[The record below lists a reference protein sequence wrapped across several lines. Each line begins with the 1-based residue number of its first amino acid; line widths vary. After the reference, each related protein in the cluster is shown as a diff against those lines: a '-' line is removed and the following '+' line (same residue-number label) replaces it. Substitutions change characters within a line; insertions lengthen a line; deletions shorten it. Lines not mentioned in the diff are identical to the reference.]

1 MQSTQTRERVEIPTA
16 GTPDER
22 ATILAAQLTIEEK
35 AQQLVGIMP
44 FGLVG
49 PQGIVPDAVD
59 KALGGGIGQVS
70 GIGMFGSQTAP
81 QVAASVNALQR
92 YLVEHTRA
100 GIPAIFHNE
109 ALNGVVAPDFT
120 SFPTAI
126 ALAATWNPDAVEEMA
141 QIIREQMRTV
151 GLTQALSP
159 VLDVARDARWG
170 RVHETYGEDPYLASA
185 FGVAFI
191 RGLQGEDLDSGVI
204 ATAKHFLGYAVTEAG
219 QNMAG
224 TAVTRRELREV
235 YARPF
240 EAAIRLANLAS
251 VMNSYSTI
259 DGVPVAASPE
269 ILRDLLRGELGFTG
283 TVVSDYMTTQ
293 MLVER
298 NEVADDKVDA
308 AALALAAGLDVEL
321 PNPYAYG
328 PVLAE
333 AVRDG
338 RISESLLDQ
347 AVHRVLRD
355 KFALGLFEH
364 PYAAEDPIRIGEV
377 AARGGSLAADLAVQS
392 VTLLKNDD
400 HVLPLAASTRRIAVL
415 GPHAES
421 AYASFAA
428 YTQPAGLELMKV
440 MMSGGLGNMAGLDDT
455 PADVPEEVAAET
467 AQAMAAFMSID
478 VEHVV
483 RGAYGAQSLT
493 EALRHALPDAEIASV
508 VTPLRDGDW
517 DSAEVL
523 IAAADADVVVLALGG
538 RSSWLAAATGGTEGE
553 GVDTADIDLPAV
565 QVRLAREAARLGKP
579 VIAVVQMG
587 RPYALSSIEDSVSA
601 IVTAYFGGPEQGR
614 ALASVITGAA
624 SPGGKLPF
632 TMPRSSGQVPI
643 HSGQHLGSG
652 YRRSVT
658 DMHHGYQDL
667 PATPLYAFGH
677 GLSYTTF
684 EYGAIELAE
693 TEVTT
698 TGTVT
703 ATIAVTN
710 TGSVDGD
717 EVVQAYVADRARGV
731 TRPAQQLVGFARV
744 ALAASESKRV
754 TVEFDLSQLA
764 YIGLEDDG
772 FVFEPGAIEL
782 SFGAAS
788 DDLRQSV
795 RIEVTGPTTRVGS
808 DRSFLARTHV
818 E

>member
-1 MQSTQTRERVEIPTA
+1 MEATQTQERVEIPTT

-22 ATILAAQLTIEEK
+22 ASRLAAQLTVEEK

-49 PQGIVPDAVD
+49 PQGIVPAAVEQ
-59 KALGGGIGQVS
+59 ALGGGIGHVS
-70 GIGMFGSQTAP
+70 GIGMFGSQSAP

-92 YLVEHTRA
+92 YLVENTRA

-109 ALNGVVAPDFT
+109 ALNGVVAPGFT

-126 ALAATWNPDAVEEMA
+126 ALAATWNPNAVEEMA
-141 QIIREQMRTV
+141 ELIRHQMRTV

-170 RVHETYGEDPYLASA
+170 RVHETYGEDPYLATA

-204 ATAKHFLGYAVTEAG
+204 ATAKHFLGYSVTEAG

-240 EAAIRLANLAS
+240 EAAIRLADLAS

-259 DGVPVAASPE
+259 DGVPVAASPA
-269 ILRDLLRGELGFTG
+269 ILRGLLRDELGFTG

-298 NEVADDKVDA
+298 NEVAEDKVEA

-328 PVLAE
+328 PVLAG
-333 AVRDG
+333 AVRGG
-338 RISESLLDQ
+338 RIAESQLNE
-347 AVHRVLRD
+347 AVHRALRD

-364 PYAAEDPIRIGEV
+364 PYASEDPIEISEV
-377 AARGGSLAADLAVQS
+377 AGRGGELAVTLANQS
-392 VTLLKNDD
+392 VTLLKNDGD
-400 HVLPLAASTRRIAVL
+400 VLPLSAVSRRIAVL

-421 AYASFAA
+421 AYTAFAA
-428 YTQPAGLELMKV
+428 YTQPAGIELMKV
-440 MMSGGLGNMAGLDDT
+440 MMSGGMGNMAGVDAPT
-455 PADVPEEVAAET
+455 DVPDDVAAE
-467 AQAMAAFMSID
+467 AAEAMAAFMSID
-478 VEHVV
+478 LEAVV
-483 RGAYGAQSLT
+483 RGAYGARSLT
-493 EALRHALPDAEIASV
+493 DALRDALPAAEIASV
-508 VTPLRDGDW
+508 VTPLRDEDW
-517 DSAEVL
+517 DPADAL
-523 IAAADADVVVLALGG
+523 RAAADADVIVLALGG
-538 RSSWLAAATGGTEGE
+538 RSSWLAGAVGGTEGE
-553 GVDTADIDLPAV
+553 GVDTADIDLPAI
-565 QVRLAREAARLGKP
+565 QVRLAQEAARSGKP
-579 VIAVVQMG
+579 VVAVVQMG

-614 ALASVITGAA
+614 ALASVLTGAA
-624 SPGGKLPF
+624 NPGGKLPF
-632 TMPRSSGQVPI
+632 TIPRTSGQVPI

-652 YRRSVT
+652 YRRSET
-658 DMHHGYQDL
+658 DMHQGYQDQ

-684 EYGAIELAE
+684 EYGSVALADAA
-693 TEVTT
+693 VTT
-698 TGTVT
+698 SGTVS
-703 ATIAVTN
+703 ATISITN
-710 TGSVDGD
+710 TGAVSGE

-731 TRPAQQLVGFARV
+731 TRPAQQLVAFARV
-744 ALAASESKRV
+744 ALAAGESKRV

-772 FVFEPGAIEL
+772 FVFEPGAIEV

-788 DDLRQSV
+788 DDLRQSARV
-795 RIEVTGPTTRVGS
+795 EVTGQTVNVGA
-808 DRSFLARTHV
+808 DRSFLARVSV

>member
-1 MQSTQTRERVEIPTA
+1 MEATQTQERVEIPTA

-22 ATILAAQLTIEEK
+22 ASRLAAQLTVEEK

-49 PQGIVPDAVD
+49 PQGIVPAAVEQ
-59 KALGGGIGQVS
+59 ALGGGIGHVS
-70 GIGMFGSQTAP
+70 GIGMFGSQSAP

-92 YLVEHTRA
+92 YLVENTRA

-109 ALNGVVAPDFT
+109 ALNGVVAPGFT

-141 QIIREQMRTV
+141 ELIRHQMRTV

-170 RVHETYGEDPYLASA
+170 RVHETYGEDPYLATA

-191 RGLQGEDLDSGVI
+191 RGLQGDDLDSGVI
-204 ATAKHFLGYAVTEAG
+204 ATAKHFLGYSVTEAG

-251 VMNSYSTI
+251 VMNSYSTV
-259 DGVPVAASPE
+259 DGVPVAASPA
-269 ILRDLLRGELGFTG
+269 ILRGLLRDELGFTG

-298 NEVADDKVDA
+298 NEVAEDKVEA

-328 PVLAE
+328 PVLAG

-338 RISESLLDQ
+338 RIAESRLDE
-347 AVHRVLRD
+347 AVHRALRD

-364 PYAAEDPIRIGEV
+364 PYASEDPIEISEV
-377 AARGGSLAADLAVQS
+377 AGRGGELAVTLTNQS
-392 VTLLKNDD
+392 VTLLKNDGD
-400 HVLPLAASTRRIAVL
+400 VLPLSSASRRIAVL

-421 AYASFAA
+421 AYTAFAA
-428 YTQPAGLELMKV
+428 YTQPAGIELMKV
-440 MMSGGLGNMAGLDDT
+440 MMSGGMGNMAGVDAPT
-455 PADVPEEVAAET
+455 DVPDDVAAE
-467 AQAMAAFMSID
+467 AAEAMAAFMSID
-478 VEHVV
+478 LEAVV
-483 RGAYGAQSLT
+483 RGAYGARSLT
-493 EALRHALPDAEIASV
+493 DALRDALPAAEIASV
-508 VTPLRDGDW
+508 VTPLRDEDW
-517 DSAEVL
+517 DPADAL
-523 IAAADADVVVLALGG
+523 RAAADADVIVLALGG
-538 RSSWLAAATGGTEGE
+538 RSSWLAGAVGGTEGE
-553 GVDTADIDLPAV
+553 GVDTADIDLPAI
-565 QVRLAREAARLGKP
+565 QVRLAQEAARSGKP
-579 VIAVVQMG
+579 VVAVVQMG

-614 ALASVITGAA
+614 ALASVLTGAA
-624 SPGGKLPF
+624 NPGGKLPF
-632 TMPRSSGQVPI
+632 TIPRTSGQVPI

-652 YRRSVT
+652 YRRSET
-658 DMHHGYQDL
+658 DMHQGYQDQ

-684 EYGAIELAE
+684 EYGSVALADAA
-693 TEVTT
+693 VTT
-698 TGTVT
+698 SGTVS
-703 ATIAVTN
+703 ATISITN
-710 TGSVDGD
+710 TGAVSGE

-731 TRPAQQLVGFARV
+731 TRPAQQLVAFARV
-744 ALAASESKRV
+744 ALAAGESKRV

-772 FVFEPGAIEL
+772 FVFEPGAIEV

-788 DDLRQSV
+788 DDLRQSARV
-795 RIEVTGPTTRVGS
+795 EVTGQTVNVGA
-808 DRSFLARTHV
+808 DRSFLARVSV

>member
-1 MQSTQTRERVEIPTA
+1 MDRIDIPTT

-22 ATILAAQLTIEEK
+22 ASRLAAQLTVEEK

-49 PQGIVPDAVD
+49 PQGIVPAAVEQ
-59 KALGGGIGQVS
+59 ALGGGIGQVS
-70 GIGMFGSQTAP
+70 GIGMFGSQSA
-81 QVAASVNALQR
+81 QEVAASVNALQR
-92 YLVEHTRA
+92 YLVENTRA

-109 ALNGVVAPDFT
+109 ALNGVVAPGFT

-141 QIIREQMRTV
+141 ELIREQMRTV

-191 RGLQGEDLDSGVI
+191 RGLQGDDLDTGVI
-204 ATAKHFLGYAVTEAG
+204 ATAKHFLGYAVTDAG
-219 QNMAG
+219 QNMAA

-259 DGVPVAASPE
+259 DGVPVAASPA
-269 ILRDLLRGELGFTG
+269 ILRGLLRDELGFTG

-298 NEVADDKVDA
+298 NEVAEDKVEA
-308 AALALAAGLDVEL
+308 AALALAAGLDIEL

-328 PVLAE
+328 PVLAG

-338 RISESLLDQ
+338 RIAESLLDE
-347 AVHRVLRD
+347 AVHRALRD

-364 PYAAEDPIRIGEV
+364 PYASEDPIEINEV
-377 AARGGSLAADLAVQS
+377 AGRGGELAVSLANQS

-400 HVLPLAASTRRIAVL
+400 HVLPLAASTRKIAVL

-421 AYASFAA
+421 AYTAFAA
-428 YTQPAGLELMKV
+428 YTQPAGIELMKV
-440 MMSGGLGNMAGLDDT
+440 MMSGGMGNMAGLDDT
-455 PADVPEEVAAET
+455 PTDLPEEVAAE
-467 AQAMAAFMSID
+467 AAEAMAAFMSID
-478 VEHVV
+478 LEQVV

-493 EALRHALPDAEIASV
+493 DALRDALPQAEIASV
-508 VTPLRDGDW
+508 VTPLRDEEW
-517 DSAEVL
+517 DSAEAL
-523 IAAADADVVVLALGG
+523 RAAADADVVILALGG
-538 RSSWLAAATGGTEGE
+538 RSSWLAGAVGGTEGE
-553 GVDTADIDLPAV
+553 GVDTADIDLPAI
-565 QVRLAREAARLGKP
+565 QVRLAQEAARLGKP

-601 IVTAYFGGPEQGR
+601 IVTAYFGGGEQGR
-614 ALASVITGAA
+614 AVASVLTGAA
-624 SPGGKLPF
+624 NPGGKLPF
-632 TMPRSSGQVPI
+632 TIPRTSGQVPI

-652 YRRSVT
+652 YRRSET
-658 DMHHGYQDL
+658 DMHKGYQDH

-684 EYGAIELAE
+684 EYGSVELADAA
-693 TEVTT
+693 VTT
-698 TGTVT
+698 SGTVT
-703 ATIAVTN
+703 ATISVTN
-710 TGSVDGD
+710 TGEVDGE

-744 ALAASESKRV
+744 ALAAGESKQV

-772 FVFEPGAIEL
+772 FIFEPGAIEV

-788 DDLRQSV
+788 DDLRQSARV
-795 RIEVTGPTTRVGS
+795 EVSGPTVHVGGE
-808 DRSFLARTHV
+808 RSFLARV
-818 E
+818 RVAQPVFA

>member
-1 MQSTQTRERVEIPTA
+1 MEPIQTLERVEIPTD

-22 ATILAAQLTIEEK
+22 AALLAAQLTIEEK

-44 FGLVG
+44 MGLVG
-49 PQGIVPDAVD
+49 PHGIVPAAVEQ
-59 KALGGGIGQVS
+59 ALGGGIGQVS
-70 GIGMFGSQTAP
+70 GIGMFGSQSAP

-92 YLVEHTRA
+92 YLVENTRA

-141 QIIREQMRTV
+141 ELIRHQMRTV

-191 RGLQGEDLDSGVI
+191 RGLQGSDLTDGVI
-204 ATAKHFLGYAVTEAG
+204 ATGKHFLGYAVTEAG

-240 EAAIRLANLAS
+240 EAAIRLAGLAS
-251 VMNSYSTI
+251 VMNSYSSL

-269 ILRDLLRGELGFTG
+269 ILRGLLRDDLGFTG

-298 NEVADDKVDA
+298 NEVAEDKVEA
-308 AALALAAGLDVEL
+308 AALALTAGLDVEL

-328 PVLAE
+328 PVLAA

-338 RISESLLDQ
+338 RIAESQLDE
-347 AVHRVLRD
+347 AVHRALRD

-364 PYAAEDPIRIGEV
+364 PYASEDPIEITEV
-377 AARGGSLAADLAVQS
+377 AGRGGELAASLAVES
-392 VTLLKNDD
+392 VTMLKNDG
-400 HVLPLAASTRRIAVL
+400 VLPLSAATRRIAVL

-421 AYASFAA
+421 AYTSFAA
-428 YTQPAGLELMKV
+428 YTQPAGIELMKV
-440 MMSGGLGNMAGLDDT
+440 MMSGGMGNMAGVEAPT
-455 PADVPEEVAAET
+455 DVPDDVAAE
-467 AQAMAAFMSID
+467 AAEAMAAFQAID
-478 VEHVV
+478 LEQVV
-483 RGAYGAQSLT
+483 RGAYGAQSIT
-493 EALRHALPDAEIASV
+493 EALRDAMPAAEIASV
-508 VTPLRDGDW
+508 VTPLRDEDW
-517 DSAEVL
+517 DPAEAL
-523 IAAADADVVVLALGG
+523 RAAADADIVVLALGG
-538 RSSWLAAATGGTEGE
+538 RSSWLAGAVGGTEGE
-553 GVDTADIDLPAV
+553 GVDTADIDLPAI
-565 QVRLAREAARLGKP
+565 QVRLAQEAARLGKP
-579 VIAVVQMG
+579 VIAIVQMG
-587 RPYALSSIEDSVSA
+587 RPYALSSIEESVSA

-624 SPGGKLPF
+624 NPGGKLPF
-632 TMPRSSGQVPI
+632 TMPRTTGQVPI
-643 HSGQHLGSG
+643 YSGQHRGTG
-652 YRRSVT
+652 YQRGEG
-658 DMHHGYQDL
+658 DMHKGYQDYS
-667 PATPLYAFGH
+667 ATPLYAFGH

-684 EYGAIELAE
+684 EYGAIELADAAVA
-693 TEVTT
+693 TS
-698 TGTVT
+698 GTVS
-703 ATIAVTN
+703 ATISVTN
-710 TGSVDGD
+710 TGGVAGD

-731 TRPAQQLVGFARV
+731 TRPAQQLVGFTRV
-744 ALAASESKRV
+744 ALEAGESKRV
-754 TVEFDLSQLA
+754 TVEFDLSQIA
-764 YIGLEDDG
+764 YIGIDDNG
-772 FVFEPGAIEL
+772 FVFEPGAIEV

-788 DDLRQSV
+788 DDLRQSA
-795 RIEVTGPTTRVGS
+795 RIEVTGPTVRVGA
-808 DRSFLARTHV
+808 DRSFLARVNV

>member
-1 MQSTQTRERVEIPTA
+1 MEPIQTQERVEIPAT

-22 ATILAAQLTIEEK
+22 ASLLAAQLTIEEK

-44 FGLVG
+44 MGLVG
-49 PQGIVPDAVD
+49 PHGIVPGAVAQ
-59 KALGGGIGQVS
+59 ALGGGIGHVS
-70 GIGMFGSQTAP
+70 GIGMFGAQSAP
-81 QVAASVNALQR
+81 HVAVSVNALQR
-92 YLVEHTRA
+92 YLVESTRA

-109 ALNGVVAPDFT
+109 ALNGVVAPGFT

-141 QIIREQMRTV
+141 ELIRQQMRSV

-191 RGLQGEDLDSGVI
+191 RGLQGPDLTDGVI
-204 ATAKHFLGYAVTEAG
+204 ATGKHFLGYAVTEAG

-240 EAAIRLANLAS
+240 EAAIHLAGLAS

-269 ILRDLLRGELGFTG
+269 ILRGLLRDDLGFTG

-298 NEVADDKVDA
+298 NEVAEDKVEA
-308 AALALAAGLDVEL
+308 AALALSAGLDIEL

-328 PVLAE
+328 PVLAG

-338 RISESLLDQ
+338 RIAESLLDE
-347 AVHRVLRD
+347 AVHRALRD

-364 PYAAEDPIRIGEV
+364 PYASEDPIEINEV
-377 AARGGSLAADLAVQS
+377 AGRGGELAATLAIQS

-400 HVLPLAASTRRIAVL
+400 QVLPLASSTRRIAVL

-421 AYASFAA
+421 AYTSFAA
-428 YTQPAGLELMKV
+428 YTQPAGIELMKV
-440 MMSGGLGNMAGLDDT
+440 MMSGGMGNMAGVDAPT
-455 PADVPEEVAAET
+455 DVPEEVAAE
-467 AQAMAAFMSID
+467 AAESMAAFMAID
-478 VEHVV
+478 LEQVV

-493 EALRHALPDAEIASV
+493 DALRDALPTAEIASV
-508 VTPLRDGDW
+508 VTPLRDEEW
-517 DSAEVL
+517 DPAEAL
-523 IAAADADVVVLALGG
+523 RAAADADVVVLALGG
-538 RSSWLAAATGGTEGE
+538 RSSWLAGAVGGTEGE
-553 GVDTADIDLPAV
+553 GVDTADIDLPAI
-565 QVRLAREAARLGKP
+565 QVRLAQDAARLGKP

-587 RPYALSSIEDSVSA
+587 RPYALSSIEESVSA
-601 IVTAYFGGPEQGR
+601 IVTAYFGGTEQGR
-614 ALASVITGAA
+614 ALASVLTGAVN
-624 SPGGKLPF
+624 PGGKLPF
-632 TMPRSSGQVPI
+632 TMPRATGQVPI
-643 HSGQHLGSG
+643 YSGQHRGTG
-652 YRRSVT
+652 YQRGEG
-658 DMHHGYQDL
+658 DMHKGYQDY

-684 EYGAIELAE
+684 KYGAIELEDAA
-693 TEVTT
+693 VTT
-698 TGTVT
+698 SGTVS
-703 ATIAVTN
+703 ATISITN
-710 TGSVDGD
+710 TGAVAGD

-744 ALAASESKRV
+744 ALAAGESKRV

-764 YIGLEDDG
+764 YIGIDDDG
-772 FVFEPGAIEL
+772 FVFEPGAIEV

-788 DDLRQSV
+788 DDVRQSARV
-795 RIEVTGPTTRVGS
+795 EVTGPTVRVGA
-808 DRSFLARTHV
+808 DRSFLARVRV